1 MRGTIESEAGVE
13 AMRIEVI
20 ALLERHATYYR
31 VRCKTVQ
38 EGVCQDLLQAVMAIG
53 RGEGQGDALTARAVT
68 APAYDCHDMPDSGPA
83 ICQCAACTLTLSRR

>member
-68 APAYDCHDMPDSGPA
+68 AT
-83 ICQCAACTLTLSRR
+83 TLPEQTATQPRARADIRHAGTLR